1 VNFLKQILSEPGPNG
16 TGSFSRT
23 MSAIID
29 LATLG
34 WITFVVAHTR
44 AIPDLSGPLVF
55 MTTGHTSLYGL
66 NKIVTK
72 VGKN

>member
-1 VNFLKQILSEPGPNG
+1 
-16 TGSFSRT
+16 

-34 WITFVVAHTR
+34 WITFVVIHSR